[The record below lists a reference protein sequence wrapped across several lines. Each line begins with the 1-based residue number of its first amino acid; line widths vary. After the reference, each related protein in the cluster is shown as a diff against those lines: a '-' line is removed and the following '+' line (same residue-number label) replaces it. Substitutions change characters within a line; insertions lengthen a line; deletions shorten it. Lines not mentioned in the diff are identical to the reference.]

1 MEITN
6 SYLNITTDLVARIP
20 SYLAAN
26 YFLYHSS
33 DYINTY
39 GCNCYEAYIFNYK
52 GYRIAL
58 TRGVKG
64 MTYGKK
70 VLTKKDCKDIELYAD
85 YNEAVGA
92 ILEKCL
98 YYLDRKKHIKR

>member
-6 SYLNITTDLVARIP
+6 RYLNIICDVVVRIP

-26 YFLYHSS
+26 YFEYHSS

-39 GCNCYEAYIFNYK
+39 GWNCYSAYIFNYK

-58 TRGVKG
+58 TRGAML

-70 VLTKKDCKDIELYAD
+70 VLTRKDCREIELYAD
-85 YNEAVGA
+85 YNEAVGV
-92 ILEKCL
+92 ILEKCSN
-98 YYLDRKKHIKR
+98 YLDKKRHIKR